1 MGDEFRAQ
9 EHDSDDD
16 SEETDHKVT
25 LISLVEK
32 HRFLYDLAHK
42 DHKDKNKT
50 EKAWKI
56 IATEVGQSGKHFFR
70 TISEC

>member
-1 MGDEFRAQ
+1 MGDKFRAQ

-16 SEETDHKVT
+16 SEETDHKSA

-42 DHKDKNKT
+42 DHKNKT

-56 IATEVGQSGKHFFR
+56 IATEVGESGKHF
-70 TISEC
+70 SVHSVNAN